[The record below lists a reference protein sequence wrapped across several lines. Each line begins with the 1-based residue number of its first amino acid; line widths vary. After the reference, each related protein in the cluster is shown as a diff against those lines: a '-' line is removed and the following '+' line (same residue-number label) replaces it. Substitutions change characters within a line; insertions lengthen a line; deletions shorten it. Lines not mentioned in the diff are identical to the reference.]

1 MNSNKFWEAA
11 EYFLKEGWMDPKAQ
25 LPVEETPEQQKALE
39 LWELE
44 KLINKYPS
52 EARDIVEALDED
64 VTPWDDRDDFTRINE
79 RLEDDLELQSD
90 SERGH

>member
-1 MNSNKFWEAA
+1 MNSSKFWEAA
-11 EYFLKEGWMDPKAQ
+11 EYFLKEGWMNPKAQ
-25 LPVEETPEQQKALE
+25 LPVEETLEQQKALE
-39 LWELE
+39 LWELD